1 MSWDRPDGT
10 YGGGD
15 HPIPDEFAY
24 ENAMAP
30 SLTDMLHYT
39 AGEADCARAR
49 RMQALWRRAAEMEL
63 SCDYYPLTETDADAH
78 DWYAMQFD
86 GEREGFVQVI
96 RNTLVEDDT
105 ATFSLYIEDGAVYT
119 FTDEDGNTCQKTADA
134 LRNGFTVN
142 LPRRTGRIWFYM
154 KG

>member
-1 MSWDRPDGT
+1 
-10 YGGGD
+10 
-15 HPIPDEFAY
+15 
-24 ENAMAP
+24 
-30 SLTDMLHYT
+30 
-39 AGEADCARAR
+39 
-49 RMQALWRRAAEMEL
+49 MQALWRRAAEMEL

-134 LRNGFTVN
+134 LRNGFTVT
-142 LPRRTGRIWFYM
+142 LPRRTGRIWFYT